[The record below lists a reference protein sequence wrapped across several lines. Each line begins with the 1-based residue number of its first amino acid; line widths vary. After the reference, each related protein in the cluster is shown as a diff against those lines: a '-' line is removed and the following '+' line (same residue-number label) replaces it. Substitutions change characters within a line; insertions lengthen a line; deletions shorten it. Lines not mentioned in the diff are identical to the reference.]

1 MARKTSSDI
10 SDDNRERE
18 KVLSSSIHAM
28 GISILF
34 VVIAYLLYRFQMF
47 PFANIVALILF
58 VWGAWGMAWGLREFL
73 NVMIRKSR

>member
-1 MARKTSSDI
+1 
-10 SDDNRERE
+10 
-18 KVLSSSIHAM
+18 M

-47 PFANIVALILF
+47 PFANIEALILF